1 VKASVVHAVRC
12 NQILGQGS
20 LTFFFADSAIF
31 VVEFLNEG
39 ANMVAALADPIARAV
54 FYAIIGCWCI
64 FLVTFAL
71 RARRTKSR
79 ETKRDRTAMAGFF
92 LQAVGYFAVWFY
104 PLQRKQ
110 FSPIVPMSRIS
121 EVVLAVLTVALAAAS
136 VWLVNAASRRLGK
149 QWALAARLVEG
160 HDLIS
165 DGPYRLVRNPIYTGM
180 FGLLLATG
188 LAMSRWTTLLAASAV
203 FVAGTLIRIRSE
215 EKLLRQA
222 FGAGFDE
229 YARKVPA
236 LIPGI
241 Y

>member
-1 VKASVVHAVRC
+1 MAV
-12 NQILGQGS
+12 
-20 LTFFFADSAIF
+20 
-31 VVEFLNEG
+31 
-39 ANMVAALADPIARAV
+39 ANADPIARAV
-54 FYAIIGCWCI
+54 FYSIIGCWWI

-71 RARRTKSR
+71 RARRTRSR
-79 ETKRDRTAMAGFF
+79 ETKRDRTAMAGFL
-92 LQAVGYFAVWFY
+92 LQSVGYLAVWFY
-104 PLQRKQ
+104 PLQRAQ
-110 FSPIVPMSRIS
+110 FSAIVPMPRAA
-121 EVVLAVLTVALAAAS
+121 ELLLAVLTVAMAAAS

-188 LAMSRWTTLLAASAV
+188 LAMSRWTTLLVASAV

-215 EKLLRQA
+215 EELLRQA
-222 FGAGFDE
+222 FGTAFDE

>member
-1 VKASVVHAVRC
+1 
-12 NQILGQGS
+12 
-20 LTFFFADSAIF
+20 
-31 VVEFLNEG
+31 
-39 ANMVAALADPIARAV
+39 MVATVVDPVARVV
-54 FYAIIGCWCI
+54 FYGVMGCWCI

-71 RARRTKSR
+71 RARWPKSQ
-79 ETKRDRTAMAGFF
+79 ETKRDRTAMVGLF
-92 LQAVGYFAVWFY
+92 LQTVGYFAVWIS
-104 PLQRKQ
+104 PLRRQQ
-110 FSPIVPMSRIS
+110 FSAIAPMPLAA
-121 EVVLAVLTVALAAAS
+121 EVVLAVLTVTMAAAS

-165 DGPYRLVRNPIYTGM
+165 DGPYRYVRNPIYAGM

-188 LAMSRWTTLLAASAV
+188 LAMSRWTTLLAAALVFAV
-203 FVAGTLIRIRSE
+203 GTVIRIRRE
-215 EKLLRQA
+215 ERLLRQA
-222 FGAGFDE
+222 FGASFDE

>member
-1 VKASVVHAVRC
+1 
-12 NQILGQGS
+12 
-20 LTFFFADSAIF
+20 
-31 VVEFLNEG
+31 
-39 ANMVAALADPIARAV
+39 MAAARADPIARAV
-54 FYAIIGCWCI
+54 FYAIIACWWI

-71 RARRTKSR
+71 RARRMKSR
-79 ETKRDRTAMAGFF
+79 ETKRDRTAMAGFC
-92 LQAVGYFAVWFY
+92 LQAVGYFAVWLS

-110 FSPIVPMSRIS
+110 FSAIVPMPRTA

-203 FVAGTLIRIRSE
+203 FAVGTLIRIRSE
-215 EKLLRQA
+215 ERLLRQA
-222 FGAGFDE
+222 FGAAFDE

>member
-1 VKASVVHAVRC
+1 
-12 NQILGQGS
+12 
-20 LTFFFADSAIF
+20 
-31 VVEFLNEG
+31 
-39 ANMVAALADPIARAV
+39 MADPMARAV
-54 FYAIIGCWCI
+54 FYAVIGCWCI

-71 RARRTKSR
+71 RACRMRRR
-79 ETKRDRTAMAGFF
+79 ETKRDRTAMAGFS
-92 LQAVGYFAVWFY
+92 LQAVGYFAVWLS
-104 PLQRKQ
+104 PLQRTQ
-110 FSPIVPMSRIS
+110 FSAIVPMPRAT
-121 EVVLAVLTVALAAAS
+121 EAVVAVVTVAMAAAS

-203 FVAGTLIRIRSE
+203 FAAGTLISIRSE

-222 FGAGFDE
+222 FGVGFNE
-229 YARKVPA
+229 YARRVPA

>member
-1 VKASVVHAVRC
+1 
-12 NQILGQGS
+12 
-20 LTFFFADSAIF
+20 
-31 VVEFLNEG
+31 
-39 ANMVAALADPIARAV
+39 MADPMARAV
-54 FYAIIGCWCI
+54 FYAVIGCWCI

-71 RARRTKSR
+71 RACRMRRR
-79 ETKRDRTAMAGFF
+79 ETKRDRTAMAGFL
-92 LQAVGYFAVWFY
+92 LQSVAYLAVWLY
-104 PLQRKQ
+104 PLQRTQ
-110 FSPIVPMSRIS
+110 FSAIVPMPRAT
-121 EVVLAVLTVALAAAS
+121 EAVVAVVTVAMAAAS

-188 LAMSRWTTLLAASAV
+188 LAMSRWTTLLATSAV
-203 FVAGTLIRIRSE
+203 FAAGTLIRIRIE

-222 FGAGFDE
+222 FGVAFDE
-229 YARKVPA
+229 YARRVPA

>member
-1 VKASVVHAVRC
+1 
-12 NQILGQGS
+12 
-20 LTFFFADSAIF
+20 
-31 VVEFLNEG
+31 
-39 ANMVAALADPIARAV
+39 MVAAMADPIARAV
-54 FYAIIGCWCI
+54 FYAIIACWWI

-71 RARRTKSR
+71 RALRTRSR
-79 ETKRDRTAMAGFF
+79 ETKRDRTAMAGFC
-92 LQAVGYFAVWFY
+92 LQAVGYFAVWLS

-110 FSPIVPMSRIS
+110 FSAIVPMPRAA
-121 EVVLAVLTVALAAAS
+121 EVVLAVLTVAMAVAS

-203 FVAGTLIRIRSE
+203 FAAGTLIRIRSE
-215 EKLLRQA
+215 ENLLRQA
-222 FGAGFDE
+222 FGAAFDE
-229 YARKVPA
+229 YARTVPA

>member
-1 VKASVVHAVRC
+1 MA
-12 NQILGQGS
+12 
-20 LTFFFADSAIF
+20 
-31 VVEFLNEG
+31 
-39 ANMVAALADPIARAV
+39 AALNDPIARAV
-54 FYAIIGCWCI
+54 FYAIIACWCI

-92 LQAVGYFAVWFY
+92 LQALGYFAVWFY

-110 FSPIVPMSRIS
+110 FSAIVPMPLTA
-121 EVVLAVLTVALAAAS
+121 EGVLALLTVAMAAAS

-149 QWALAARLVEG
+149 QWGLAARLVEG

-203 FVAGTLIRIRSE
+203 FVVGTLIRIRSE

-222 FGAGFDE
+222 FGPAFDE
-229 YARKVPA
+229 YARKVSA

>member
-1 VKASVVHAVRC
+1 
-12 NQILGQGS
+12 
-20 LTFFFADSAIF
+20 
-31 VVEFLNEG
+31 
-39 ANMVAALADPIARAV
+39 MADPMARAV
-54 FYAIIGCWCI
+54 SYAVIGCWCI

-71 RARRTKSR
+71 RACRMRRR
-79 ETKRDRTAMAGFF
+79 ETKRDRTAMAGFS
-92 LQAVGYFAVWFY
+92 LQAVGYFAVWLS
-104 PLQRKQ
+104 PLQRTQ
-110 FSPIVPMSRIS
+110 FSAIVPMPRAT
-121 EVVLAVLTVALAAAS
+121 EAVVAVVTVAMAAAS

-203 FVAGTLIRIRSE
+203 FATGTLIRIRSE

-222 FGAGFDE
+222 FGVAFDE
-229 YARKVPA
+229 YARRVPA

>member
-1 VKASVVHAVRC
+1 M
-12 NQILGQGS
+12 
-20 LTFFFADSAIF
+20 D
-31 VVEFLNEG
+31 
-39 ANMVAALADPIARAV
+39 DPIAHAV
-54 FYAIIGCWCI
+54 FYAVIVCWCV

-71 RARRTKSR
+71 RSRWPKSR
-79 ETKRDRTAMAGFF
+79 VTQRDRSAMAGMF
-92 LQAVGYFAVWFY
+92 LQAVSYFAVWFY

-110 FSPIVPMSRIS
+110 FSAIVAMPRPA
-121 EVVLAVLTVALAAAS
+121 EVALAVLTVVLAAAS

-160 HDLIS
+160 HDLIT
-165 DGPYRLVRNPIYTGM
+165 DGPYGWMRNPIYTGM

-188 LAMSRWTTLLAASAV
+188 LAMSRWTTLLVAALV
-203 FVAGTLIRIRSE
+203 FAIGTVIRVRRE
-215 EKLLRQA
+215 ERLLRQA
-222 FGAGFDE
+222 FGPSFEE

>member
-1 VKASVVHAVRC
+1 MVGAAS
-12 NQILGQGS
+12 
-20 LTFFFADSAIF
+20 DP
-31 VVEFLNEG
+31 
-39 ANMVAALADPIARAV
+39 VAEVV
-54 FYAIIGCWCI
+54 FYAVIGCWCI
-64 FLVTFAL
+64 FLITFGL
-71 RARRTKSR
+71 RARRAKSQ
-79 ETKRDRTAMAGFF
+79 ETKRDRTAMAGLF
-92 LQAVGYFAVWFY
+92 LQSVGYFAVW
-104 PLQRKQ
+104 LSLLRREQ
-110 FSPIVPMSRIS
+110 FSAIVPMPQFA
-121 EVVLAVLTVALAAAS
+121 EVVLAVLTVAMAAAS

-203 FVAGTLIRIRSE
+203 FVVGTLIRIRSE

-222 FGAGFDE
+222 FGAAFDE
-229 YARKVPA
+229 YARRVPA

>member
-1 VKASVVHAVRC
+1 MAV
-12 NQILGQGS
+12 
-20 LTFFFADSAIF
+20 
-31 VVEFLNEG
+31 
-39 ANMVAALADPIARAV
+39 ANADPIARAV
-54 FYAIIGCWCI
+54 FYTIIGCWGI

-71 RARRTKSR
+71 RARRTRSR
-79 ETKRDRTAMAGFF
+79 ETKRDPSAMAGFL
-92 LQAVGYFAVWFY
+92 LQSVAYLAVWLS

-110 FSPIVPMSRIS
+110 FSAIVPMPRAA
-121 EVVLAVLTVALAAAS
+121 EVVLAVLTVTLAAAS

>member
-1 VKASVVHAVRC
+1 MMA
-12 NQILGQGS
+12 
-20 LTFFFADSAIF
+20 
-31 VVEFLNEG
+31 G
-39 ANMVAALADPIARAV
+39 AEADPIARAV
-54 FYAIIGCWCI
+54 FYAVIGCWFI
-64 FLVTFAL
+64 FFLTFGL
-71 RARRTKSR
+71 RARRPR
-79 ETKRDRTAMAGFF
+79 IQETKRDRTAMAGLFV
-92 LQAVGYFAVWFY
+92 QAVGYFGVWFY

-110 FSPIVPMSRIS
+110 FSAIVPMPRTAEI
-121 EVVLAVLTVALAAAS
+121 VLAVLTVALAAAS
-136 VWLVNAASRRLGK
+136 VWLVDAASRQLGK
-149 QWALAARLVEG
+149 QWGLAARLVEG

-165 DGPYRLVRNPIYTGM
+165 DGPYRLVRNPIYAGM

-222 FGAGFDE
+222 FGATFEE

-236 LIPGI
+236 LFPGI

>member
-1 VKASVVHAVRC
+1 
-12 NQILGQGS
+12 
-20 LTFFFADSAIF
+20 
-31 VVEFLNEG
+31 
-39 ANMVAALADPIARAV
+39 MAAAMPDPIAQAV
-54 FYAIIGCWCI
+54 FYAVIGCWCI

-71 RARRTKSR
+71 RTHRTRSR
-79 ETKRDRTAMAGFF
+79 ETKRDRTAMIGFC
-92 LQAVGYFAVWFY
+92 LQAVGYFAVWLS
-104 PLQRKQ
+104 PLQRER
-110 FSPIVPMSRIS
+110 FSAIVPMPRVA
-121 EVVLAVLTVALAAAS
+121 EVVLAVLTVAMAAAS

-203 FVAGTLIRIRSE
+203 FAAGTLIRIRSE
-215 EKLLRQA
+215 ERLLRQA
-222 FGAGFDE
+222 FGAAFDE
-229 YARKVPA
+229 YARKVPK

>member
-1 VKASVVHAVRC
+1 
-12 NQILGQGS
+12 
-20 LTFFFADSAIF
+20 
-31 VVEFLNEG
+31 
-39 ANMVAALADPIARAV
+39 MAAAMADPIARAV
-54 FYAIIGCWCI
+54 FYAIIACWWI

-71 RARRTKSR
+71 RARRMKSR
-79 ETKRDRTAMAGFF
+79 ETKRDRTAMAGFC
-92 LQAVGYFAVWFY
+92 LQAVGYFAVWLS

-110 FSPIVPMSRIS
+110 FSAIVPMPRTA

-203 FVAGTLIRIRSE
+203 FAVGTLIRIRSE
-215 EKLLRQA
+215 ERLLRQA
-222 FGAGFDE
+222 FGAAFDE

>member
-1 VKASVVHAVRC
+1 MMAAV
-12 NQILGQGS
+12 
-20 LTFFFADSAIF
+20 
-31 VVEFLNEG
+31 
-39 ANMVAALADPIARAV
+39 MADPIAQAV
-54 FYAIIGCWCI
+54 FYGVIGCWCI

-71 RARRTKSR
+71 RARRTRSR
-79 ETKRDRTAMAGFF
+79 ETKRDRTAMAGFV
-92 LQAVGYFAVWFY
+92 LQSVGYLAVWFY

-110 FSPIVPMSRIS
+110 FSAIVPMPRAT
-121 EVVLAVLTVALAAAS
+121 EVVLAVLTVAAAVAS

-149 QWALAARLVEG
+149 QWGLAARLVEG

-222 FGAGFDE
+222 FGAAFDE

>member
-1 VKASVVHAVRC
+1 
-12 NQILGQGS
+12 
-20 LTFFFADSAIF
+20 
-31 VVEFLNEG
+31 
-39 ANMVAALADPIARAV
+39 MVAAMADPIARTV
-54 FYAIIGCWCI
+54 FYAVIGCWCI
-64 FLVTFAL
+64 FLITFVL
-71 RARRTKSR
+71 RARRTKSQ

-92 LQAVGYFAVWFY
+92 LQAVGYFAVWFS
-104 PLQRKQ
+104 PLQRER
-110 FSPIVPMSRIS
+110 FSAIVPMPRTV
-121 EVVLAVLTVALAAAS
+121 EVVLAVVTVALAATS

-188 LAMSRWTTLLAASAV
+188 LAMSRWTTLLAASALFAV
-203 FVAGTLIRIRSE
+203 GTVIRIRVE
-215 EKLLRQA
+215 ERLLRQA
-222 FGAGFDE
+222 FGAAFEE
-229 YARKVPA
+229 YARKVPT